1 MKIQDVMLLAVEKCL
16 NEVYGARRLRFSP
29 IMMGESRD
37 VSVIEIEIDG
47 EAYVVTVKKGR

>member
-1 MKIQDVMLLAVEKCL
+1 MKIQDIMLLAIETGL
-16 NEVYGARRLRFSP
+16 NAIYGARRLRFSP

-37 VSVIEIEIDG
+37 VSIIEIEVDG